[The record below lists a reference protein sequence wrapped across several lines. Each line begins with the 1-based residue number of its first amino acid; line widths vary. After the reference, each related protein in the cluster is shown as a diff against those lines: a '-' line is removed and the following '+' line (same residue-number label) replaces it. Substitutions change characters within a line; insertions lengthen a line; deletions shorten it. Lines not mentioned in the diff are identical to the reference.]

1 MINIKSALHQITCAR
16 WFTVSITVLIVVNCL
31 LISVELDY
39 PDPLVLR
46 IQEIIVY
53 LFLIEI
59 LVRWFGR
66 KNNSEYFSDKW
77 NYFDVFLVALAFV
90 PENAIKNPE
99 LLTSLRILRVFRVFR
114 LIKAFPELQVV
125 IKVLLRSISSLTS
138 VCFLMIIIMYLYS
151 IMGVILFRGKSQV
164 VTGIGNAGDPFGT
177 VLEAMF
183 SMFRVLTGED
193 WTDLRYDL
201 LVGQSGQGQF
211 LITTFFISF
220 YVIAAFLLINL
231 VVGAV
236 CNNYDSVVKD
246 YQGDEDDKD
255 ENPEVEVEILGKLDE
270 ISTRL
275 SQLEKA
281 RDLKR
286 DS

>member
-1 MINIKSALHQITCAR
+1 MNIKLALHQITCAR
-16 WFTVSITVLIVVNCL
+16 WFTLFITFLIVVNCL

-39 PDPLVLR
+39 PNPLVIR

-77 NYFDVFLVALAFV
+77 NYFDVLLVALAFV
-90 PENAIKNPE
+90 PEDAIKNPE

-114 LIKAFPELQVV
+114 LIKAFPELQIVSR
-125 IKVLLRSISSLTS
+125 VLFRSISSLTS
-138 VCFLMIIIMYLYS
+138 VCFLMMIIMYLYS

-164 VTGIGNAGDPFGT
+164 VTGIGNAGDPFGN

-236 CNNYDSVVKD
+236 CNNYDTVVQD
-246 YQGDEDDKD
+246 YH
-255 ENPEVEVEILGKLDE
+255 ENDNDNEEEAEVVILEKLDE
-270 ISTRL
+270 ISSRL

-281 RDLKR
+281 RNLKER
-286 DS
+286 

>member
-1 MINIKSALHQITCAR
+1 MIDIKSTLHQITCAR
-16 WFTVSITVLIVVNCL
+16 WFTLFITFLIVVNCL

-53 LFLIEI
+53 LFLTEI

-90 PENAIKNPE
+90 PENTIKNPE

-114 LIKAFPELQVV
+114 LIKVFPELQIVS
-125 IKVLLRSISSLTS
+125 KVLFRSISSLTS

-164 VTGIGNAGDPFGT
+164 VTGIGNAGDPFGS

-236 CNNYDSVVKD
+236 CNNYDTVVKD
-246 YQGDEDDKD
+246 YHRNDDDKD
-255 ENPEVEVEILGKLDE
+255 EKPKVEVAILEKLGE

-275 SQLEKA
+275 SKLEKA
-281 RDLKR
+281 RDLKKG
-286 DS
+286 

>member
-1 MINIKSALHQITCAR
+1 
-16 WFTVSITVLIVVNCL
+16 LIVVNCL

-53 LFLIEI
+53 LFLTEI

-90 PENAIKNPE
+90 PENTIKNPE

-114 LIKAFPELQVV
+114 LIKVFPELQ
-125 IKVLLRSISSLTS
+125 IISKVLFRSISSLTS

-164 VTGIGNAGDPFGT
+164 VTGIGNAGDPFGS

-236 CNNYDSVVKD
+236 CNNYDTVVKD
-246 YQGDEDDKD
+246 YHRNDDDKD
-255 ENPEVEVEILGKLDE
+255 EKPEVEVAILEKLGE

-275 SQLEKA
+275 SKLEKA
-281 RDLKR
+281 RDLKKG
-286 DS
+286 

>member
-1 MINIKSALHQITCAR
+1 MNIKLALHQITCAR
-16 WFTVSITVLIVVNCL
+16 WFTLFITFLIVVNCL

-39 PDPLVLR
+39 PNPLVIR

-66 KNNSEYFSDKW
+66 KKNSEYFSDKW

-90 PENAIKNPE
+90 PEDAIKNPE

-114 LIKAFPELQVV
+114 LIKAFPELQIVSR
-125 IKVLLRSISSLTS
+125 VLFRSISSLTS

-164 VTGIGNAGDPFGT
+164 VTGIGNAGDPFGN

-201 LVGQSGQGQF
+201 LVGQSEQGQF

-236 CNNYDSVVKD
+236 CNNYDTVVQD
-246 YQGDEDDKD
+246 YH
-255 ENPEVEVEILGKLDE
+255 ENDNDNEEEAEVVILEKLDE
-270 ISTRL
+270 ISSRL

-281 RDLKR
+281 RNLKER
-286 DS
+286 

>member
-1 MINIKSALHQITCAR
+1 MNIKLALHQITCAR
-16 WFTVSITVLIVVNCL
+16 WFTLFITFLIVANCL

-39 PDPLVLR
+39 PNPLVIR

-90 PENAIKNPE
+90 PEDAIKNPE

-114 LIKAFPELQVV
+114 LIKAFPELQIVSR
-125 IKVLLRSISSLTS
+125 VLFRSIYSLTS
-138 VCFLMIIIMYLYS
+138 VCFLMMIIMYLYS

-164 VTGIGNAGDPFGT
+164 VTGIGNAGDPFGN

-201 LVGQSGQGQF
+201 LVGQSEQGQF
-211 LITTFFISF
+211 LITTFFVSF

-236 CNNYDSVVKD
+236 CNNYDTVVQD
-246 YQGDEDDKD
+246 YH
-255 ENPEVEVEILGKLDE
+255 ENDNHNEEEAEAEVVILEKLNE
-270 ISTRL
+270 ISSRL

-281 RDLKR
+281 RNLKEG
-286 DS
+286 

>member
-1 MINIKSALHQITCAR
+1 MHIKSALHQITCAR
-16 WFTVSITVLIVVNCL
+16 WFTLFITFLIVVNCL

-39 PDPLVLR
+39 PDPRVLR

-77 NYFDVFLVALAFV
+77 NYFDVFLVALAFL

-114 LIKAFPELQVV
+114 LIKAFPELQIVS
-125 IKVLLRSISSLTS
+125 KVLFRSISSLTS

-164 VTGIGNAGDPFGT
+164 ITGIGNAGDPFGN

-236 CNNYDSVVKD
+236 CNNYDAVVKD
-246 YQGDEDDKD
+246 YQGNEDDKD
-255 ENPEVEVEILGKLDE
+255 EKPEVEVEILEKLDE

-281 RDLKR
+281 RDLKKG
-286 DS
+286 S

>member
-1 MINIKSALHQITCAR
+1 MHIKSALHHITRAR
-16 WFTVSITVLIVVNCL
+16 WFTLFITFLIVVNCL

-66 KNNSEYFSDKW
+66 NNNSEYFSDKW

-114 LIKAFPELQVV
+114 LIKAFPELQIVC
-125 IKVLLRSISSLTS
+125 KVLFRSISSLTS

-164 VTGIGNAGDPFGT
+164 ITGIGNAGDPFGN

-246 YQGDEDDKD
+246 YQGDEGDKD
-255 ENPEVEVEILGKLDE
+255 EKPEVEVEILGKLDE

>member
-1 MINIKSALHQITCAR
+1 MNIKLALYQITCAR
-16 WFTVSITVLIVVNCL
+16 WFTLFITFLIVVNCL

-39 PDPLVLR
+39 PNPLVIR

-90 PENAIKNPE
+90 PEDAIKNPE

-114 LIKAFPELQVV
+114 LIKAFPELQIVSR
-125 IKVLLRSISSLTS
+125 VLFRSISSLTS
-138 VCFLMIIIMYLYS
+138 VCFLMMIIMYLYS

-164 VTGIGNAGDPFGT
+164 VTGIGNAGDPFGN

-201 LVGQSGQGQF
+201 LVGQSEQGQF

-236 CNNYDSVVKD
+236 CNNYDTVVQD
-246 YQGDEDDKD
+246 YH
-255 ENPEVEVEILGKLDE
+255 ENDNDNEEEAEVVILEKLDE
-270 ISTRL
+270 ISSRL

-281 RDLKR
+281 RNLKER
-286 DS
+286 

>member
-1 MINIKSALHQITCAR
+1 MNIKLALHQITCAR
-16 WFTVSITVLIVVNCL
+16 WFTLFITFLIVANCL

-39 PDPLVLR
+39 PNPLVIR

-90 PENAIKNPE
+90 PEDAIKNPE

-114 LIKAFPELQVV
+114 LIKAFPELQIVSR
-125 IKVLLRSISSLTS
+125 VLFRSISSLTS

-164 VTGIGNAGDPFGT
+164 VTGIGNAGDPFGN

-201 LVGQSGQGQF
+201 LVGQSEQGQF

-236 CNNYDSVVKD
+236 CNNYDTVVQD
-246 YQGDEDDKD
+246 YH
-255 ENPEVEVEILGKLDE
+255 ENDNDNEAEAEAEVVILEKLDE
-270 ISTRL
+270 ISSRL

-281 RDLKR
+281 RNLKEG
-286 DS
+286 

>member
-1 MINIKSALHQITCAR
+1 MNINLALHQITCAR
-16 WFTVSITVLIVVNCL
+16 WFTLFITFLIVINCL
-31 LISVELDY
+31 LISIELDY
-39 PDPLVLR
+39 PNPLVIR

-90 PENAIKNPE
+90 PEDAIKNPE
-99 LLTSLRILRVFRVFR
+99 LLTSLRILRVFRVLR
-114 LIKAFPELQVV
+114 LIKAFPELQIVSR
-125 IKVLLRSISSLTS
+125 VLFRSISSLTS
-138 VCFLMIIIMYLYS
+138 VCFLMMIIMYLYS

-164 VTGIGNAGDPFGT
+164 VTGIGNAGDPFGN

-201 LVGQSGQGQF
+201 LVGQSEQGQF

-236 CNNYDSVVKD
+236 CNNYDTVVQD
-246 YQGDEDDKD
+246 YH
-255 ENPEVEVEILGKLDE
+255 ENDNDNEEEAEVVILEKLDE
-270 ISTRL
+270 ISSRL

-281 RDLKR
+281 RNLKEG
-286 DS
+286 

>member
-1 MINIKSALHQITCAR
+1 MNIKLALHQITCAR
-16 WFTVSITVLIVVNCL
+16 WFTLFITFLIVVNCL

-39 PDPLVLR
+39 PNPLVIR

-90 PENAIKNPE
+90 PEDAIKNPE

-114 LIKAFPELQVV
+114 LIKAFPELQIVSR
-125 IKVLLRSISSLTS
+125 VLFRSISSLTS
-138 VCFLMIIIMYLYS
+138 VCFLMMIIMYLYS

-164 VTGIGNAGDPFGT
+164 VTGIGNAGDPFGN

-236 CNNYDSVVKD
+236 CNNYDTVVQD
-246 YQGDEDDKD
+246 YH
-255 ENPEVEVEILGKLDE
+255 ENDNDNEEEAEVVILEKLDE
-270 ISTRL
+270 ISSRL

-281 RDLKR
+281 RNLKER
-286 DS
+286 

>member
-1 MINIKSALHQITCAR
+1 MNIKLALHQITCAR
-16 WFTVSITVLIVVNCL
+16 WFTLFITFLIVVNCL

-39 PDPLVLR
+39 PNPLVIR

-77 NYFDVFLVALAFV
+77 NYFDVFLVDLAFV
-90 PENAIKNPE
+90 PEDAIKNPE

-114 LIKAFPELQVV
+114 LIKAFPELQIVSR
-125 IKVLLRSISSLTS
+125 VLFRSISSLTS
-138 VCFLMIIIMYLYS
+138 VCFLMMIIMYLYS

-164 VTGIGNAGDPFGT
+164 VTGIGNAGDPFGN

-211 LITTFFISF
+211 LITTFFS
-220 YVIAAFLLINL
+220 A
-231 VVGAV
+231 
-236 CNNYDSVVKD
+236 
-246 YQGDEDDKD
+246 
-255 ENPEVEVEILGKLDE
+255 KL
-270 ISTRL
+270 TFWGR
-275 SQLEKA
+275 
-281 RDLKR
+281 
-286 DS
+286 

>member
-1 MINIKSALHQITCAR
+1 M
-16 WFTVSITVLIVVNCL
+16 IVVNCL

-66 KNNSEYFSDKW
+66 NNNSEYFSDKW

-114 LIKAFPELQVV
+114 LIKAFPELQIVSR
-125 IKVLLRSISSLTS
+125 VLFRSISSLTS
-138 VCFLMIIIMYLYS
+138 VCFLMMIIMYLYS

-164 VTGIGNAGDPFGT
+164 VTGIGNAGDPFGN

-201 LVGQSGQGQF
+201 LVGQSEQGQF

-236 CNNYDSVVKD
+236 CNNYDTVVQD
-246 YQGDEDDKD
+246 YH
-255 ENPEVEVEILGKLDE
+255 ENDNDNEEETEVVILEKLDE
-270 ISTRL
+270 ISSRL

-281 RDLKR
+281 RNLKER
-286 DS
+286 

>member
-1 MINIKSALHQITCAR
+1 MNIKLALHQITCAR
-16 WFTVSITVLIVVNCL
+16 WFTLFITFLIVVNCL

-39 PDPLVLR
+39 PNPLVIR

-90 PENAIKNPE
+90 PEDAIKNPE

-114 LIKAFPELQVV
+114 LIKAFPELQIVSR
-125 IKVLLRSISSLTS
+125 VLFRSISSLTS

-164 VTGIGNAGDPFGT
+164 VTGIGNAGDPFGN

-201 LVGQSGQGQF
+201 LVGQSEQGQF

-236 CNNYDSVVKD
+236 CNNYDTVVQD
-246 YQGDEDDKD
+246 YH
-255 ENPEVEVEILGKLDE
+255 ENDNDNEEEAEVVILEKLDE
-270 ISTRL
+270 ISSRL

-281 RDLKR
+281 RNLKE
-286 DS
+286 S

>member
-1 MINIKSALHQITCAR
+1 MNIKLALHQITCAR
-16 WFTVSITVLIVVNCL
+16 WFTLFITFLIVVNCL

-39 PDPLVLR
+39 PNPLVIR

-90 PENAIKNPE
+90 PEDAIKNPE

-114 LIKAFPELQVV
+114 LIKAFPELQIVSR
-125 IKVLLRSISSLTS
+125 VLFRSISSLTS

-164 VTGIGNAGDPFGT
+164 VTGIGNAGDPFGN

-201 LVGQSGQGQF
+201 LVGQSEQGQF

-236 CNNYDSVVKD
+236 CNNYDTVVQD
-246 YQGDEDDKD
+246 YH
-255 ENPEVEVEILGKLDE
+255 ENDNDNEEEAEVVILEKLDE
-270 ISTRL
+270 ISSRL

-281 RDLKR
+281 RNLKER
-286 DS
+286 

>member
-1 MINIKSALHQITCAR
+1 MNIKLALHQITCAR
-16 WFTVSITVLIVVNCL
+16 WFTLFITFLIVVNCL

-39 PDPLVLR
+39 PNPLVIR

-90 PENAIKNPE
+90 PEDAIKNPE

-114 LIKAFPELQVV
+114 LIKAFPELQIVSR
-125 IKVLLRSISSLTS
+125 VLFRSISSLTS
-138 VCFLMIIIMYLYS
+138 VCFLMMIIMYLYS

-164 VTGIGNAGDPFGT
+164 VTGIGNAGDPFGN

-201 LVGQSGQGQF
+201 LVGQSEQGQF

-236 CNNYDSVVKD
+236 CNNYDTVVQD
-246 YQGDEDDKD
+246 YH
-255 ENPEVEVEILGKLDE
+255 ENDNDNEEEAEVVILEKLDE
-270 ISTRL
+270 ISSRL

-281 RDLKR
+281 RNLKER
-286 DS
+286 

>member
-1 MINIKSALHQITCAR
+1 MNIKLALHQITCAR
-16 WFTVSITVLIVVNCL
+16 WFTLFITFLIVVNCL

-39 PDPLVLR
+39 PNPLVIR

-90 PENAIKNPE
+90 PEDAIKNPE

-114 LIKAFPELQVV
+114 LIKAFPELQIVSR
-125 IKVLLRSISSLTS
+125 VLFRSISSLTS

-164 VTGIGNAGDPFGT
+164 VTGIGNAGDPFGN

-201 LVGQSGQGQF
+201 LVGQSEQGQF

-236 CNNYDSVVKD
+236 CNNYDTVVQD
-246 YQGDEDDKD
+246 YH
-255 ENPEVEVEILGKLDE
+255 ENDNDNEEEAEVVILEKLDE
-270 ISTRL
+270 ISSRL
-275 SQLEKA
+275 SQREKA
-281 RDLKR
+281 RNLKER
-286 DS
+286 

>member
-1 MINIKSALHQITCAR
+1 MNINLALHQITCAR
-16 WFTVSITVLIVVNCL
+16 WFTLFITFLIVINCL
-31 LISVELDY
+31 LISIELDY
-39 PDPLVLR
+39 PNPLVIR

-90 PENAIKNPE
+90 PEDAIKNPE

-114 LIKAFPELQVV
+114 LIKAFPELQIVSR
-125 IKVLLRSISSLTS
+125 VLFRSISSLTS
-138 VCFLMIIIMYLYS
+138 VCFLMMIIMYLYS

-164 VTGIGNAGDPFGT
+164 VTGIGNAGDPFGN

-201 LVGQSGQGQF
+201 LVGQSEQGQF

-236 CNNYDSVVKD
+236 CNNYDTVVQD
-246 YQGDEDDKD
+246 YH
-255 ENPEVEVEILGKLDE
+255 ENDNDNEEEAEVVILEKLDE
-270 ISTRL
+270 ISSRL

-281 RDLKR
+281 RNLKEG
-286 DS
+286 

>member
-1 MINIKSALHQITCAR
+1 MNIKLALHQITCAR
-16 WFTVSITVLIVVNCL
+16 WFTLFITFLIVVNCL

-39 PDPLVLR
+39 PNPLVIR

-90 PENAIKNPE
+90 PEDAIKNPE

-114 LIKAFPELQVV
+114 LIKAFPELQIVSR
-125 IKVLLRSISSLTS
+125 VLFRSISSLTS

-164 VTGIGNAGDPFGT
+164 VTGIGNAGDPFGN

-236 CNNYDSVVKD
+236 CNNYDTVVQD
-246 YQGDEDDKD
+246 YH
-255 ENPEVEVEILGKLDE
+255 ENDNDNEEEAEVVILEKLDE
-270 ISTRL
+270 ISSRL

-281 RDLKR
+281 RNLKER
-286 DS
+286 

>member
-1 MINIKSALHQITCAR
+1 MNIKLALHQITCAR
-16 WFTVSITVLIVVNCL
+16 WFTLFITFLIVVNCL

-39 PDPLVLR
+39 PNPLVIR

-90 PENAIKNPE
+90 PEDAIKNPE

-114 LIKAFPELQVV
+114 LIKAFPELQIVSR
-125 IKVLLRSISSLTS
+125 VLFRSISSLTS
-138 VCFLMIIIMYLYS
+138 VCFLMMIIMYLYS

-164 VTGIGNAGDPFGT
+164 VTGIGNAGDPFGN

-201 LVGQSGQGQF
+201 LVGQSEQGQF

-236 CNNYDSVVKD
+236 CNNYDTVVQD
-246 YQGDEDDKD
+246 YH
-255 ENPEVEVEILGKLDE
+255 ENDNDNEEEAEVVILEKLDE
-270 ISTRL
+270 ISSRL
-275 SQLEKA
+275 SQREKA
-281 RDLKR
+281 RNLKER
-286 DS
+286 

>member
-1 MINIKSALHQITCAR
+1 MNINLALHQITCAR
-16 WFTVSITVLIVVNCL
+16 WFTLFITFLIVVNCL

-39 PDPLVLR
+39 PNPLVIR

-90 PENAIKNPE
+90 PEDAIKNPE

-114 LIKAFPELQVV
+114 LIKAFPELQIVSR
-125 IKVLLRSISSLTS
+125 VLFRSISSLTS
-138 VCFLMIIIMYLYS
+138 VCFLMMIIMYLYS

-164 VTGIGNAGDPFGT
+164 VTGIGNAGDPFGN

-201 LVGQSGQGQF
+201 LVGQSEQGQF

-236 CNNYDSVVKD
+236 CNNYDTVVQD
-246 YQGDEDDKD
+246 YH
-255 ENPEVEVEILGKLDE
+255 ENDNDNEEEAEVVILEKLDE
-270 ISTRL
+270 ISSRL

-281 RDLKR
+281 RNLKEG
-286 DS
+286 

>member
-1 MINIKSALHQITCAR
+1 MNIKLALHQITCAR
-16 WFTVSITVLIVVNCL
+16 WFTLFITFLIVVNCL

-39 PDPLVLR
+39 PNPLVIR

-66 KNNSEYFSDKW
+66 KKNSEYFSDKW

-90 PENAIKNPE
+90 PEDAIKNPE

-114 LIKAFPELQVV
+114 LIKAFPELQIVSR
-125 IKVLLRSISSLTS
+125 VLFRSISSLTS

-164 VTGIGNAGDPFGT
+164 VTGIGNAGDPFGN

-236 CNNYDSVVKD
+236 CNNYDTVVQD
-246 YQGDEDDKD
+246 YH
-255 ENPEVEVEILGKLDE
+255 ENDNDNEEEAEVVILEKLDE
-270 ISTRL
+270 ISSRL

-281 RDLKR
+281 RNLKER
-286 DS
+286 